1 MATVARGIEPI
12 GVAAAGVVAISV
24 LLGGAF
30 SPQPRLAIGA
40 ALAVVAAWVV
50 MGWTGS
56 LEKEEWLVLGVIAWG
71 ALAAGLYRS
80 HLLAAKE
87 MVTAWLVAWLL
98 LVLSRRV
105 GTTTRDR
112 MLTMLAAAAAVVA
125 AAVMLECIGAGR
137 LRMGGLYV
145 NPNVAVS
152 LMAPMVPA
160 VWLLHRRSRRVWL
173 GVVTG
178 VLVVGI
184 LATGSRGGLIALM
197 VVIGCLLPT
206 ARLRLIGAVSVAA
219 AAAGLVWLRFLSD
232 PDSLAWHRIA
242 IWRALWQL
250 VVEHPILG
258 VGPGW
263 LEDATGVVR
272 IAHAE
277 SIARY
282 RHVIGSAESVP
293 LGVVVRTGLVGLSLA
308 VAAVVAWL
316 HGCRARGTSEVR
328 AAVGTAAAMAA
339 LGAFHDFLD
348 LDVVLWWWAVLAG
361 VAFPLASAS
370 GSDIL
375 PRHLPSIGVRTALAL
390 SIAGM
395 VLWGVVQPAHARRLW
410 RGAPSSAEL
419 ARTALR
425 AEPWLAEVAVWR
437 AEDLLRLPRWTWSD
451 SAEALQWSRW
461 ATRVRRG
468 SADVWSDYGLV
479 NARIVADLGAWPDAI
494 EGAREG
500 FRRAT
505 ELEPHLPWHWLRWA
519 QLERTLGHAD
529 AARRLAE
536 QAVAEEPKFVRGW
549 LFLARVEL
557 DAGRTEVARHAF
569 ARAVAAVDRA
579 RWRLLSAYERGLV
592 AAPEWQFRELSRAL
606 ATPPSATSGGERE

>member
-1 MATVARGIEPI
+1 MARDSELIGI
-12 GVAAAGVVAISV
+12 AAAGVVATSA

-30 SPQPRLAIGA
+30 APLPRLAVGL
-40 ALAVVAAWVV
+40 ALAAIAAWLVV
-50 MGWTGS
+50 GWTGS

-71 ALAAGLYRS
+71 TLAALAYRS

-87 MVTAWLVAWLL
+87 MVTAWLAAWLL

-105 GTTTRDR
+105 GNTARDR
-112 MLTMLAAAAAVVA
+112 MLAILAAAAAVVA
-125 AAVMLECIGAGR
+125 AAVTVECLGAGR

-160 VWLLHRRSRRVWL
+160 VWLLQRRGRRVWL

-184 LATGSRGGLIALM
+184 LATGSRGGLIALV

-206 ARLRLIGAVSVAA
+206 ARLRVIGVVLVAA

-250 VVEHPILG
+250 VVEHPLLG

-282 RHVIGSAESVP
+282 RHVIGSAESIP
-293 LGVVVRTGLVGLSLA
+293 LGLAVRTGLVGLSLA

-316 HGCRARGTSEVR
+316 HGCRARGTFEVR

-370 GSDIL
+370 RCIIL
-375 PRHLPSIGVRTALAL
+375 PRHSPPIGVRTVVAL
-390 SIAGM
+390 SVAGM

-410 RGAPSSAEL
+410 WGTPSTAEL
-419 ARTALR
+419 ARRALR
-425 AEPWLAEVAVWR
+425 AEPWLAEAAVWR
-437 AEDLLRLPRWTWSD
+437 AEDLLRLPRWTWREG
-451 SAEALQWSRW
+451 AEALLWSRW

-479 NARIVADLGAWPDAI
+479 NARIVAELGTWPDAV
-494 EGAREG
+494 EGARDG

-519 QLERTLGHAD
+519 QLERTVGHVD

-536 QAVAEEPKFVRGW
+536 RAVTEEPKFVRGW
-549 LFLARVEL
+549 LFLARIEL
-557 DAGRTEVARHAF
+557 DAGRAEVARHAF
-569 ARAVAAVDRA
+569 ARAVEASDRA
-579 RWRLLSAYERGLV
+579 RWRLLSGYERELV
-592 AAPEWQFRELSRAL
+592 ELPMWQFRELSRAL
-606 ATPPSATSGGERE
+606 PADTR